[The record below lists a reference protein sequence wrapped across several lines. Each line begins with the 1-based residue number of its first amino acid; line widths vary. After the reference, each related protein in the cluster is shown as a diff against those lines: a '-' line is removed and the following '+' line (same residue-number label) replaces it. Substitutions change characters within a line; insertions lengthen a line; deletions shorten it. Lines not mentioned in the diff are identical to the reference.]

1 MIYYNLVSCRC
12 YYRAGYSHLESIW
25 LDKNLS
31 SAGWCHQEICSVSIV
46 WKLIIICG
54 MENDRFSLYF
64 SPSALL
70 WFRSYRSSQKLLRSA
85 IFLFLILVR
94 TPSSS
99 PNRYALYFLSRSLL
113 HSLSLTQITPI
124 TAHSSSPAPL
134 SLPLHTS
141 LQQTHTHTHT
151 HSLSMQLFKKGIY
164 LSASVWSWD
173 CRRPPFIKR
182 TAICYTAYVCVSQRR
197 KTTEKHRE
205 SEYHQT
211 CQEQVRLT
219 SHHKL
224 YI

>member
-1 MIYYNLVSCRC
+1 MMSSRNLLRFYCLKTHYYLWHGKLQIFTLFLPLCVALISF
-12 YYRAGYSHLESIW
+12 LP
-25 LDKNLS
+25 KLS
-31 SAGWCHQEICSVSIV
+31 EA
-46 WKLIIICG
+46 
-54 MENDRFSLYF
+54 
-64 SPSALL
+64 
-70 WFRSYRSSQKLLRSA
+70 LRSA

-182 TAICYTAYVCVSQRR
+182 TAICYTAYVCVSREEKQQRNTER
-197 KTTEKHRE
+197 VNITKPVKNRSDSHLTTN
-205 SEYHQT
+205 
-211 CQEQVRLT
+211 
-219 SHHKL
+219 
-224 YI
+224 YIYKKKKIWNYIII